1 MQNLIVVAALFAAVL
16 GAAPRPPASGGPVR
30 RDSPRISIG
39 QGLVAAEQ
47 KVAGR
52 SESVLVRSVIDGDT
66 IDVSTVGRVRLL
78 GIDAPEIAHRPSR
91 TARRS
96 GERSPE
102 SDAPFAREA
111 RDRLMSLLLHRWI
124 RLEYDGPALDT
135 YQRHLAYVLT
145 EDGQFVNALMVREG
159 LARVSVRVPLSR
171 LDELQRAER
180 DAQSARRGM
189 WGDRPRVP
197 LAGETPRTGSARRPS
212 RRTPK
217 ARARRSP

>member
-16 GAAPRPPASGGPVR
+16 GAVSQLPASRDPAR
-30 RDSPRISIG
+30 LDSPHASIG
-39 QGLVAAEQ
+39 QGRVAAEQ
-47 KVAGR
+47 QGARR
-52 SESVLVRSVIDGDT
+52 SQSVLVRSVIDGDT
-66 IDVSTVGRVRLL
+66 IDVSTVGRVRLI
-78 GIDAPEIAHRPSR
+78 GIDAPELAHRQGRVARQSR
-91 TARRS
+91 PT
-96 GERSPE
+96 SPE

-111 RDRLMSLLLHRWI
+111 RDRLTSLLLHRWV
-124 RLEYDGPALDT
+124 RLEYDGPGLDA
-135 YQRHLAYVLT
+135 YERHLAYVLT

-159 LARVSVRVPLSR
+159 LARVSVRVPLMR
-171 LDELQRAER
+171 LEELQRAER